1 MTSFKTSPRVLRIFK
16 PSLYNTIW
24 ILSFSCMVAKV
35 CILYTFGAYYFPDLG
50 KYRLVSVLVYN
61 GFSYRLFAPPGAFV
75 LPKNF
80 PPPIVNLTPLIA
92 ILAPPEAICT
102 PNFFRVDRTLN
113 CARYSRFFG
122 IKTVNSGKC
131 APLRRRPSATRTL
144 RTWALRHCSYISRAG
159 A

>member
-1 MTSFKTSPRVLRIFK
+1 
-16 PSLYNTIW
+16 
-24 ILSFSCMVAKV
+24 MVAKV

-102 PNFFRVDRTLN
+102 PNFLRVDRTLN

-122 IKTVNSGKC
+122 IKTVNSGKMRPPEA
-131 APLRRRPSATRTL
+131 APVRYANSADLGATPLLVYLTGRGVTL
-144 RTWALRHCSYISRAG
+144 KTEALQNILAG
-159 A
+159 NEHFYDAFLHG